1 MAVTL
6 AYLGPAGT
14 YTETAALAF
23 GASLEQSQPQAWQ
36 LKPYPSIAQSLQ
48 ALNQQQ
54 VNYAVVPM
62 ENSLEGSVNM
72 TLDTLWQLDNIQ
84 ITQALVLP
92 ISHAFVTQ
100 ATDLTKVQKIYSHPQ
115 ALGQCQPWLQAFL
128 PHAAQ
133 IPTNSTSA
141 AITYPQADATAAAIT
156 SARAAQLHGLPI
168 FAQDIQT
175 YPTNADMPLNCTKF
189 WVMQPRLN
197 SGWPGPGDSH
207 TSLAFSLPKNRP
219 GALVNA
225 LQIFAQRQINLS
237 RIESRPS
244 KRSLGDYLFF
254 LDLEVGHDLNTV
266 FAALAE
272 LQAHTEV
279 LHVWGSY
286 SILAV

>member
-1 MAVTL
+1 MTVTL
-6 AYLGPAGT
+6 AHLGPTGT

-23 GASLEQSQPQAWQ
+23 GAWFERAHHQPFQ
-36 LKPYPSIAQSLQ
+36 LCPYPSIAQSLQ
-48 ALNQQQ
+48 ALAENR
-54 VNYAVVPM
+54 VNYAIVPI
-62 ENSLEGSVNM
+62 ENSLEGSVAM
-72 TLDTLWQLDNIQ
+72 TLDTLWQLETIQ

-115 ALGQCQPWLQAFL
+115 ALGQCQPWLQRFL
-128 PHAAQ
+128 PQATQ
-133 IPTNSTSA
+133 IPTSSTSA
-141 AITYPQADATAAAIT
+141 ALAYPQADPTAAAIT
-156 SARAAQLHGLPI
+156 SVRAAQLHNLPI
-168 FAQDIQT
+168 LAEDIQN
-175 YPTNADMPLNCTKF
+175 YPNDADLPQNCTKF
-189 WVMQPRLN
+189 WVMQPRCA
-197 SGWPGPGDSH
+197 SGWPEPGDTH

-254 LDLEVGHDLNTV
+254 LDLEVGPEPRTIHG
-266 FAALAE
+266 ALQE
-272 LQAHTEV
+272 LKDHTEV

-286 SILAV
+286 PIFSL